1 MEPPQKGFLLGFAL
15 IATCQGYS
23 FLSAGWPPT
32 ILFLF
37 SEGTPH
43 WHSRSYAT
51 SLLMLLLLL
60 LLLELVVGGRGGD
73 GDGGGGGG
81 GGRIG
86 KHVSD
91 N

>member
-1 MEPPQKGFLLGFAL
+1 MEPPQKGFLSGFAL

-23 FLSAGWPPT
+23 FFSAGWPPT

-37 SEGTPH
+37 LEGTPH

-60 LLLELVVGGRGGD
+60 LLMLLELVVGGRGG
-73 GDGGGGGG
+73 GGGGGG
-81 GGRIG
+81 GGRRG